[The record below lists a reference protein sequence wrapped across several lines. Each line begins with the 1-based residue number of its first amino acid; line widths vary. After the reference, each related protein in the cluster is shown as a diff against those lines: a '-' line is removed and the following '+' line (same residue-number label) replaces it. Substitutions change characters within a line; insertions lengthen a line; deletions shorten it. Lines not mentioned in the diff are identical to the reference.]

1 MPPVFV
7 FATDHTRS
15 AAARHRGGI
24 SDGLVRRVADDADA
38 HHPRHSY
45 QQNSLHT
52 EPGELAADGNNV
64 IHHGLRNVVA
74 KFPIGPLAGP
84 GATAAAVLADPDA
97 DSAQLCEPH
106 TSDQSLAAA
115 EEVDLDARIA
125 APAMPHPTQFR

>member
-45 QQNSLHT
+45 QQNSLLT
-52 EPGELAADGNNV
+52 EPRELAPDGNNF
-64 IHHGLRNVVA
+64 IHHALRNVVA
-74 KFPIGPLAGP
+74 VFPAGLFAGL
-84 GATAAAVLADPDA
+84 GATAAAILADPDA
-97 DSAQLCEPH
+97 DAAWLCEP
-106 TSDQSLAAA
+106 
-115 EEVDLDARIA
+115 
-125 APAMPHPTQFR
+125 